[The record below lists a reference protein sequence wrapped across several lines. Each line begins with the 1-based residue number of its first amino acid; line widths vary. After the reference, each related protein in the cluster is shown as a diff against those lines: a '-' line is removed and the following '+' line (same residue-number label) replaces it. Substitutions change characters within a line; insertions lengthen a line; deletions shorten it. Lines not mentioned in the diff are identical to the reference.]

1 MKKKIFA
8 VFLAAFF
15 SVSALTRGTALGDTG
30 AAAVTYTKPIPDMP
44 VYDSETDSFFE
55 NSVFCGD
62 SLMDDFKRYCMA
74 KGSGFLSEPLF
85 LAATSFSLMQAI
97 GPVTSTILHP
107 LYQGEKLSVEDSI
120 AKCGA
125 DRAFLFFGMN
135 DLEWTTPEKAV
146 EEYNTLIFRIHNKAP
161 ETKLYI
167 IGLTYIY
174 DSAQKYDS
182 GFTNENMRI
191 FNDTMYQYCQK
202 YDYIEFINIGDRLI
216 DGTNGLKSEYVSDG
230 IEHMTTAGYDVWT
243 KVLRAYAK
251 DFTAAEAK
259 EAEAAEQQ

>member
-62 SLMDDFKRYCMA
+62 SLMQGFEMYCQYR
-74 KGSGFLSEPLF
+74 GEGFLSDPLF
-85 LAATSFSLMQAI
+85 LAAASFSLKQAI
-97 GPVTSTILHP
+97 GPVTSSTLHP

-125 DRAFLFFGMN
+125 EKAFLFYGMN
-135 DLEWTTPEKAV
+135 DLVWTEPEDAV

-161 ETKLYI
+161 DAKIYI
-167 IGLTYIY
+167 IGATYIY
-174 DSAQKYDS
+174 APAQRFSS
-182 GFTNENMRI
+182 GYTNENMRI
-191 FNDTMYQYCQK
+191 FNDTMYKYCQN

-216 DGTNGLKSEYVSDG
+216 DETNGLRSEYTSDNYV
-230 IEHMTTAGYDVWT
+230 HMTMAGYDVWV
-243 KVLRAYAK
+243 KVLRAYAR
-251 DFTAAEAK
+251 DFTADE
-259 EAEAAEQQ
+259 